1 MKIVSK
7 TIIQY
12 VGGSRTGLLLAVT
25 VVLTTCSVLVI
36 FRIKFSGITSVDGI
50 KLFFIDLI
58 GIHWYVSIRSFF
70 TDEELFIVSQ

>member
-36 FRIKFSGITSVDGI
+36 FRV
-50 KLFFIDLI
+50 KLSCTARQLMILN
-58 GIHWYVSIRSFF
+58 SFYRP
-70 TDEELFIVSQ
+70 DQLVN